1 LLRTLH
7 PGVYRRGS
15 RYVVVYRSDG
25 RQHKETTST
34 FAQARAIKLARDA
47 QAQAGREGPTLHA
60 YALAWVERY
69 RGNGRDSVR
78 EQTREEYRRLLSTF
92 ALRYFDRDLRLAE
105 LDRRAL
111 QGFVTWLTDRHG
123 SRGRLS
129 DSSIINALTPLRMC
143 LDSAET
149 ERLITE
155 NPARSLTVP
164 RRRGGRRWAS
174 SEARFL
180 TRTQLARLLDEIPDE
195 HAPLFDLLASTGLR
209 ISEAI
214 ALRWCDLDLDRNPP
228 RLRVHRAIVGGVVGA
243 PKSRHG
249 ARTVPLAD
257 DLASRLRA
265 SQRSGSA
272 DDELVFPSRGGNP
285 LNPNNLRNRVLRPA
299 AQRAGLHRIGLHTLR
314 HTCASLLIE
323 KGASPLS
330 LQRWMGHHSGAY
342 TLEAYGHLIDGEL
355 GSPLDLDVELEPRT

>member
-7 PGVYRRGS
+7 PSVYRRGLRS
-15 RYVVVYRSDG
+15 VVVYRSDG
-25 RQHKETTST
+25 RQHKET
-34 FAQARAIKLARDA
+34 QARAGRD
-47 QAQAGREGPTLHA
+47 GPTLHA

-69 RGNGRDSVR
+69 RGSGHDSVR

-92 ALRYFDRDLRLAE
+92 ALRYFDRDRRLADV
-105 LDRRAL
+105 DRRAL
-111 QGFVTWLTDRHG
+111 QGFVTWLTDSP

-129 DSSIINALTPLRMC
+129 DSSIINALTPLRVC
-143 LDSAET
+143 LDAAEA
-149 ERLITE
+149 EHLVAE

-174 SEARFL
+174 SESHFL
-180 TRTQLARLLDEIPDE
+180 TRTQLAGLLLDEIPDE
-195 HAPLFDLLASTGLR
+195 HAALFDLVASTGLR

-214 ALRWCDLDLDRNPP
+214 ALRWCDLDLDRDPP
-228 RLRVHRAIVGGVVGA
+228 RLRVHRAIVNGVVSA

-265 SQRSGSA
+265 CRRSDSA
-272 DDELVFPSRGGNP
+272 DDDLVFPSLSGCP

-299 AQRAGLHRIGLHTLR
+299 AERAGLHGVGLHTLR

-323 KGASPLS
+323 KGASPIR
-330 LQRWMGHHSGAY
+330 LQRWMGHHSAAY

-355 GSPLDLDVELEPRT
+355 GSPLDLDVELDPRT